1 MIPPKTNTNTPLTGG
16 NRPVQRAYDLAL
28 IITAIA
34 LPFSNFLMSQ
44 GAFLL
49 LFAWALDRWHNGPIF
64 RDRSWKFWRS
74 QPLLWA
80 ILALFAWQLL
90 GQLWTEDL
98 AQGWRALRI
107 QLPLL
112 AFPLVLITGRWD
124 QRRGLE
130 LVQHTLAFSVA
141 AACIGALWSG
151 SAAAEAVEA
160 RDWSPF
166 ISHIRFSLMIAFI
179 WSWWLLRAFATKQR
193 KAWVTALILC
203 VLGIA
208 FTWKTASITG
218 ATLIPLS
225 GLLAFLLARKGG
237 AERRSSNVA
246 FRRNGSIGLLA
257 VFLALIAFAMNSLWP
272 RYPNPEELSVKSEG
286 GEQYQ
291 HFPDRCL
298 RENGGHVWT
307 HIARSELSEAW
318 NERST
323 IAFEG
328 RDDRNQ
334 ALEMTLLR
342 YLSSLGLKK
351 DRPGVLALTPS
362 DVQLIESGVPTVLE
376 VKHGGLRRRW
386 DIVQFEIWNAVD
398 GGNPSGH
405 SLVQRFLFL
414 KNAFRVFQDQPALGV
429 GTGDVPAAIAA
440 SYEQANSPLAPEFRL
455 RPHNQYITFLISG
468 GPLSMLLWMAIL
480 VALVAVSGNAFPTYP
495 FQVACL
501 AAFIIALS
509 CMTEDTLETQ
519 AGVTLA
525 GFLIGLIGK
534 RTIR

>member
-1 MIPPKTNTNTPLTGG
+1 
-16 NRPVQRAYDLAL
+16 
-28 IITAIA
+28 
-34 LPFSNFLMSQ
+34 
-44 GAFLL
+44 
-49 LFAWALDRWHNGPIF
+49 
-64 RDRSWKFWRS
+64 
-74 QPLLWA
+74 
-80 ILALFAWQLL
+80 
-90 GQLWTEDL
+90 
-98 AQGWRALRI
+98 
-107 QLPLL
+107 
-112 AFPLVLITGRWD
+112 
-124 QRRGLE
+124 
-130 LVQHTLAFSVA
+130 
-141 AACIGALWSG
+141 
-151 SAAAEAVEA
+151 
-160 RDWSPF
+160 
-166 ISHIRFSLMIAFI
+166 
-179 WSWWLLRAFATKQR
+179 
-193 KAWVTALILC
+193 
-203 VLGIA
+203 
-208 FTWKTASITG
+208 
-218 ATLIPLS
+218 
-225 GLLAFLLARKGG
+225 
-237 AERRSSNVA
+237 VA

-257 VFLALIAFAMNSLWP
+257 VFLAMIAFAMNSLWP
-272 RYPNPEELSVKSEG
+272 RYPNPEDLGVKSER
-286 GEQYQ
+286 GEQYH

-307 HIARSELSEAW
+307 NIARSELSEAW

-323 IAFEG
+323 IDFDG
-328 RDDRNQ
+328 RDERNQ

-351 DRPGVLALTPS
+351 DRSGVLALTPS

-376 VKHGGLRRRW
+376 VKHSGLRRRW

-440 SYEQANSPLAPEFRL
+440 SYDEANSPLAPEFRL

-480 VALVAVSGNAFPTYP
+480 LALVAVSGNAFPTYP